1 MLIKKPEVFHGNNK
15 KRPYFEGWYHKM
27 SLENGKSLVLIP
39 GMYRSAQ
46 INYETAFLMIY
57 NGISNNFKVTDV
69 AIAAI
74 KSPQHIVE

>member
-1 MLIKKPEVFHGNNK
+1 MLIKKPEVFHGNHK

-46 INYETAFLMIY
+46 INYETAFLMI
-57 NGISNNFKVTDV
+57 
-69 AIAAI
+69 
-74 KSPQHIVE
+74 

>member
-1 MLIKKPEVFHGNNK
+1 MLIKKPEVFHGNHK

-57 NGISNNFKVTDV
+57 NGIICLTTVKATELTLIN
-69 AIAAI
+69 
-74 KSPQHIVE
+74 